1 MERRV
6 LWIASLLS
14 IHRILELCIF
24 LAQLHSLVS
33 VETPPRTINTVNR
46 PPAFLLIKQRHAFYP
61 RRRRQRCSLRHVM
74 PLYNVHPLFTICV
87 ISPMLTPIAIFLLL
101 STNAESRLMS
111 CMVFVNNLAPYYM
124 ETIT

>member
-33 VETPPRTINTVNR
+33 VETSVEHSSEGLHQVKLQLQTLARSPNLSPWAIAPSPP
-46 PPAFLLIKQRHAFYP
+46 PPNAGSAIVDLGRFSTRDVLCYVAVDAFGFY
-61 RRRRQRCSLRHVM
+61 QS
-74 PLYNVHPLFTICV
+74 YSFVH
-87 ISPMLTPIAIFLLL
+87 IA
-101 STNAESRLMS
+101 
-111 CMVFVNNLAPYYM
+111 
-124 ETIT
+124 